1 MKEILL
7 KHCHECPYLFDD
19 GGELTICKKKFGKP
33 FDICSFK
40 DFPDWCPLLDAPQQ
54 TNSADAMMPCAL
66 CGQNCVTVKRWVC
79 NKCANRTAD

>member
-33 FDICSFK
+33 FDIYSFK
-40 DFPDWCPLLDAPQQ
+40 DFPEWCPLPDASQPVVTASTQPFRRQ
-54 TNSADAMMPCAL
+54 ERKRNSEGL
-66 CGQNCVTVKRWVC
+66 
-79 NKCANRTAD
+79 